1 MRGLVEAV
9 SRERE
14 ANDLKAGWVRW
25 AFVLLLSG
33 LVLIAAEA
41 GTLSVRTVT
50 G

>member
-14 ANDLKAGWVRW
+14 ANDFKAGWVRW
-25 AFVLLLSG
+25 AFVLLLTG

-41 GTLSVRTVT
+41 ATLALRMVS

>member
-9 SRERE
+9 SRERD
-14 ANDLKAGWVRW
+14 ANDHKAGWVRCS
-25 AFVLLLSG
+25 FVLLLAG

-41 GTLSVRTVT
+41 ATLAIRTVT